1 MGELVLCTFKTA
13 DRPYIIQNIGFPLYS
28 LEELCYYI
36 EENFYMLDKKLLNL
50 GLCLWLKQEI
60 CFPELA
66 AALDLQLRR
75 KEPLFRAALLI
86 LEKSGL
92 YNSEELARLG
102 ELFESVDGKAVMECR
117 KLKADQYLLHGKYAF
132 AAAEYRH
139 LLKPENQNK
148 MTDELRGALY
158 HNQGVAY
165 ARSFLFPEA
174 AECFLKA
181 WEQYPAGES
190 RQAYLYCLNFMD
202 GSERFE
208 ETGAGQ
214 KIDFETMKSVLEKFE
229 EISRD
234 PSLYQERGRV
244 SAGQGGDLTAA
255 QAKEN
260 VWLTESW
267 KEAYL
272 KSF

>member
-1 MGELVLCTFKTA
+1 MGDLVLCMYQTA
-13 DRPYIIQNIGFPLYS
+13 ERPYMIQNIGFPLYS

-36 EENFYMLDKKLLNL
+36 EENFYMVDKKLLNL

-60 CFPELA
+60 GFLELA
-66 AALDLQLRR
+66 RELDLKLRR
-75 KEPLFRAALLI
+75 KEPLFRGALLI

-92 YNSEELARLG
+92 YDQEELARME
-102 ELFESVDGKAVMECR
+102 ELFESVDGKAVMECW

-181 WEQYPAGES
+181 CEQYPAEKS

-202 GSERFE
+202 GSETIGE
-208 ETGAGQ
+208 NGTGQ
-214 KIDFETMKSVLEKFE
+214 KIDFETMKSALEEFE
-229 EISRD
+229 KISLD
-234 PSLYQERGRV
+234 PTLYQERSRV
-244 SAGQGGDLTAA
+244 SAGQGGDLSAD
-255 QAKEN
+255 QVKEN
-260 VWLTESW
+260 AGLAESW